1 MVFVKF
7 EKQQKLNDIE
17 TVVVLNLS
25 QFCHF
30 VTPSHPEDGLVQ
42 NPLVFHSEAL
52 VTLAGRVRELHKE
65 TEAELH
71 KIQSVTLYTHSFIF
85 YLCQISYS

>member
-1 MVFVKF
+1 M
-7 EKQQKLNDIE
+7 NDIE

-71 KIQSVTLYTHSFIF
+71 KIQSVLYSTSVGFPNV
-85 YLCQISYS
+85 LLGCLALSYIIH